1 MPLSRRIERDIKSA
15 SKIRKLFEEGIRL
28 KEIHGEMNVA
38 DLSLGNPVVEPPDGF
53 VETVSDLIQQRTGMH
68 RYMPN
73 LGFPWVREAVAK
85 TLTDEGYF
93 KGLGAH
99 QVMMCAGASAGINVV
114 LKTILNPGENV
125 IVVAPYFV
133 EYKSYVENH
142 GGELNTVTPAEDF
155 SLDVKKIAEAIDHKT
170 RAVIINSPNNPTGVV
185 YSKENLTELA
195 DMLARKKHEEGQTIY
210 IISDEPYRE
219 IVYDGTSFTSIAN
232 LYANS
237 FMVYSFSKSLS
248 IPGERIGYVAI
259 NPEMEDGSAIMGG
272 MAVCNRILGFVNAP
286 ALMQRVI
293 VDVGVRVDVKDYQAR
308 RDRLKKVLEESG
320 YEFVK
325 PQGTFY
331 LFAKCFD
338 GEGTFIE
345 KAKEKLLLVVPGS
358 SFGYRDWFRIA
369 YCVDD
374 NTIELACTKLR
385 ELAEA
390 SRG

>member
-1 MPLSRRIERDIKSA
+1 
-15 SKIRKLFEEGIRL
+15 
-28 KEIHGEMNVA
+28 
-38 DLSLGNPVVEPPDGF
+38 
-53 VETVSDLIQQRTGMH
+53 
-68 RYMPN
+68 
-73 LGFPWVREAVAK
+73 VRERVAK

-99 QVMMCAGASAGINVV
+99 HVMMCAGAAAGINVV

-142 GGELNTVTPAEDF
+142 GGELKTVTSADDF

-185 YSKENLTELA
+185 YSKENLTELG
-195 DMLARKKHEEGQTIY
+195 DILARRKHEEGQTLY
-210 IISDEPYRE
+210 VISDEPYRE
-219 IVYDGTSFTSIAN
+219 IIYDGTSFTSIAN

-293 VDVGVRVDVKDYQAR
+293 VGVGVRVDVKDYQAR

-325 PQGTFY
+325 PQGAFY

-338 GEGTFIE
+338 GEETFIE